1 MALILRTLVG
11 VAPLVGVSLRP
22 PEEARGLAEVRCFA
36 TRYPVLPAPLA
47 VVPVRP
53 SFFLIWLK
61 RVEAVLPFL
70 RPVTAA
76 TLVQSTCLSVS
87 MNSFCLQ
94 AEHVIAESERRRDG
108 DVRWTYVQGAVVVL
122 DDCEED
128 GSLLGADVG
137 EGHVGVR
144 FCRFVLERCCLF
156 ILEKT

>member
-22 PEEARGLAEVRCFA
+22 PEETRGLAGVRCFA
-36 TRYPVLPAPLA
+36 TRCPLLPAPLA

-76 TLVQSTCLSVS
+76 TLAQSTCLFVSV
-87 MNSFCLQ
+87 NLFWLQ
-94 AEHVIAESERRRDG
+94 AEHVSAESERRDG

-128 GSLLGADVG
+128 GGLLGADVSG
-137 EGHVGVR
+137 AHVGVKC
-144 FCRFVLERCCLF
+144 CRFVLERCCLF
-156 ILEKT
+156 IRGKT